1 MIAKTNRL
9 SRKDFLICAKSTN
22 LLFSPLFSL
31 RYKVNNLE
39 FGRWSVVV
47 SKKLSKKATDRN
59 KIKRRIY
66 EVLAK
71 HLLTYKIDSIIY
83 PKPAVL
89 NLEYEKLS
97 IEIDSLVSKIPIVS

>member
-1 MIAKTNRL
+1 MIAKKNKL
-9 SRKDFLICAKSTN
+9 SRKDFLVCSKSTN

-31 RYKVNNLE
+31 KYKINNLE

-47 SKKLSKKATDRN
+47 SKKLSKKAVERN
-59 KIKRRIY
+59 KIKRRVY

-71 HLLTYKIDSIIY
+71 HLLVYKIDGIIY

-89 NLEYEKLS
+89 NLDYEKLS
-97 IEIDSLVSKIPIVS
+97 FEIDSLVSKIPIFS